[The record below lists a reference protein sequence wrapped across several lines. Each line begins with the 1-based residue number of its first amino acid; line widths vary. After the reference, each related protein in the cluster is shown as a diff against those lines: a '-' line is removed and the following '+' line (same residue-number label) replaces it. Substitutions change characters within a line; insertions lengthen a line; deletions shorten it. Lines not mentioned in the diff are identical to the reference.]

1 MYYCCGITDKG
12 IMSHNEDAVLV
23 GQDVLTDGSL
33 EKYMDSPFILAV
45 SDGVSGENAGELA
58 SAMCLEMLRGAGDFR
73 KNQLADGIMNI
84 HRRLAD
90 FSRDNSETNNMQ
102 ATLCGVAVAEDGSVI
117 SFNVGDSRLYH
128 FRAGELCQLSRDQ
141 SLVQLLYE
149 EGEITHQERKTH
161 VHKNIIF
168 PVLGNIKDSPTV
180 DIAEIVGGLSCGDVL
195 IMCTD
200 GLSDYVSS
208 ADMLDIMELPKNLAV
223 RLALLVRKAIE
234 NGGRDNVSVVAVVR
248 TEESV

>member
-12 IMSHNEDAVLV
+12 IMPHNEDAVLV
-23 GQDVLTDGSL
+23 GQDVLTKGSV
-33 EKYMDSPFILAV
+33 EKNLDAPFVLAV

-58 SAMCLEMLRGAGDFR
+58 SAMCLEIIRDTEDFS
-73 KNQLADGIMNI
+73 KNGLADGIMNV
-84 HRRLAD
+84 HRTLAD

-102 ATLCGVAVAEDGSVI
+102 ATLCGVSVGGDGSVT
-117 SFNVGDSRLYH
+117 SFNVGDSRLYK
-128 FRAGELCQLSRDQ
+128 FRAGELRQLSRDQ

-149 EGEITHQERKTH
+149 EGEITHEERKTH

-168 PVLGNIKDSPTV
+168 PVLGNVKDLPKV
-180 DIAEIVGGLSCGDVL
+180 DVCGISLDFGDVL
-195 IMCTD
+195 IICTD

-223 RLALLVRKAIE
+223 RLSLLVEKAID
-234 NGGRDNVSVVAVVR
+234 NGGKDNVSVVAVVR
-248 TEESV
+248 TEDI